1 MPRTRKLSL
10 AAIAAGALAL
20 TVSTSMPLA
29 YGHGYTTSPISRA
42 KLCANTTVTNCGA
55 IQWEPQ
61 STEGPKGFP
70 GAGPA
75 DGKLCSAGLSQ
86 FNELND
92 QRGGA
97 WPATQLTSGAN
108 YAFKWHL
115 TAQHAS
121 TDFKY
126 YVTKQGWNQSAPLT
140 RAALDLTPFLTVP
153 MGGARPAAD
162 ITHNGKLPSRT
173 GRHMILAVWTIA
185 DTANA
190 FYQCSDVQFGSSLS
204 MTGTD
209 FEF

>member
-1 MPRTRKLSL
+1 MMRARKLSM
-10 AAIAAGALAL
+10 AGIAVGALAL
-20 TVSTSMPLA
+20 TVSTSIPPA

-42 KLCANTTVTNCGA
+42 KNCANGTVQNCGP

-70 GAGPA
+70 AAGPP

-86 FNELND
+86 FAQLDD

-97 WPATQLTSGAN
+97 WPATQLTAGAS
-108 YAFKWHL
+108 YTFRWHL
-115 TAQHAS
+115 TAAHAT

-126 YVTKQGWNQSAPLT
+126 YITKQGWNQTAPLT
-140 RAALDLTPFLTVP
+140 RSALELTPFLTVP
-153 MGGARPAAD
+153 YNGARPATDVA
-162 ITHNGKLPSRT
+162 HPGALPIRT

-190 FYQCSDVQFGSSLS
+190 FYQCSDVRF
-204 MTGTD
+204 
-209 FEF
+209 